1 MRILIK
7 AKPNAKKE
15 SVEKINDAEFIVAV
29 KEPPIDGRANWAI
42 TSAIAEY
49 FGVSPSRIGIV
60 SGQTAKNKVLE
71 IK

>member
-1 MRILIK
+1 M
-7 AKPNAKKE
+7 
-15 SVEKINDAEFIVAV
+15 EKINDTEFVVAV

-42 TSAIAEY
+42 TRAIAEY
-49 FGVSPSRIGIV
+49 FGVSPSRVNIL